1 MKNKLSAWEIER
13 PRILSKP
20 DIKCETCKAGPK
32 DLPLDAY
39 HMGVF
44 DYDPEDPESAYS
56 IHIFCQLCHIKYS
69 TCMSDLRESA
79 SWLTQEQLNALV
91 DFSCDLRGEYLEGM
105 KPFDLHQ
112 KMAAIIPM
120 LKDFTIEELKAMK
133 QAAFVFQSLGRRK
146 AKDSE

>member
-1 MKNKLSAWEIER
+1 MNKKLSAWEIER

-20 DIKCETCKAGPK
+20 DIKCETCKAGPN

-69 TCMSDLRESA
+69 TCLSDLRESA
-79 SWLTQEQLNALV
+79 SWLTQEQQIALV

-133 QAAFVFQSLGRRK
+133 QAAYVFKSH
-146 AKDSE
+146 E

>member
-1 MKNKLSAWEIER
+1 MNKKLSDWEIER

-39 HMGVF
+39 RMSF
-44 DYDPEDPESAYS
+44 LEYDPDDHESAYS
-56 IHIFCQLCHIKYS
+56 IHIFCKLCEYKYS

-79 SWLTQEQLNALV
+79 SWLTQEQLNALI
-91 DFSCDLRGEYLEGM
+91 DFSCDLRGEYLAGM

-133 QAAFVFQSLGRRK
+133 QAAYVFKSN
-146 AKDSE
+146 E

>member
-39 HMGVF
+39 HMS
-44 DYDPEDPESAYS
+44 DLEYDPGDDESAYS
-56 IHIFCQLCHIKYS
+56 VHVFCRLCHRKYS
-69 TCMSDLRESA
+69 TCLSDLKESA
-79 SWLTQEQLNALV
+79 SWLTLEQLNALI

-105 KPFDLHQ
+105 KPFELHQ

-133 QAAFVFQSLGRRK
+133 QAAYVFKSH
-146 AKDSE
+146 E